1 MSELYSVLNEIRVL
15 DEKIKNIFR
24 RKNNNPE
31 EVINIRKNLI
41 LSEQKIK
48 EKKAELDRL
57 KKQDANFSGLIES
70 DNVKVIK
77 AEEKLKAIKNN
88 REYQAA
94 MKEVSSFKRNVKNY
108 EKEKENL
115 KPLIEALNKEIEG
128 LEKEQKEKSNTYEK
142 ILIKMKDDN
151 NVLDKEITDINT
163 LKKEKLKT
171 MPKNLIESYVKIYQ
185 KKQGSGIA
193 LIKEGK
199 CNVCNMTLP
208 KQICNEI
215 SKKDRII
222 YCPSCQR
229 IVISID
235 I

>member
-1 MSELYSVLNEIRVL
+1 
-15 DEKIKNIFR
+15 
-24 RKNNNPE
+24 
-31 EVINIRKNLI
+31 
-41 LSEQKIK
+41 
-48 EKKAELDRL
+48 
-57 KKQDANFSGLIES
+57 
-70 DNVKVIK
+70 
-77 AEEKLKAIKNN
+77 
-88 REYQAA
+88 
-94 MKEVSSFKRNVKNY
+94 
-108 EKEKENL
+108 
-115 KPLIEALNKEIEG
+115 
-128 LEKEQKEKSNTYEK
+128 
-142 ILIKMKDDN
+142 MKDDN

-163 LKKEKLKT
+163 LKKEKVKT

-215 SKKDRII
+215 SKKDKII